1 MKHHKYKTLAADL
14 ELELVILRAEA
25 PSHLGSEEL
34 HDCDLAVHADLFDR
48 PQTLSGDHI
57 DLQTGVLGD
66 QQVQILS
73 RCEVTCRE
81 EQSS

>member
-1 MKHHKYKTLAADL
+1 MLLILSYAA
-14 ELELVILRAEA
+14 A
-25 PSHLGSEEL
+25 HLGSEEL

-73 RCEVTCRE
+73 RCEVTCSQRRT
-81 EQSS
+81 QSTPHSSN